1 MGGRVCLVFG
11 FALFVG
17 ASIFPLEP
25 PRAKLT
31 DRWEAQPLEPQQPK
45 EADPFAIVQIAEWI
59 IPVR

>member
-1 MGGRVCLVFG
+1 MCLAFG
-11 FALFVG
+11 VALFLG
-17 ASIFPLEP
+17 ASLIHIEP

-31 DRWEAQPLEPQQPK
+31 DRWTAQPLEPQLPK